1 MFNVKEVRQ
10 RKADL
15 LAANRALLGAAQE
28 AKRDLS
34 EEEGKKFD
42 ANTEAIKK
50 VALDIE
56 RIEGLMDE
64 ERRTGRHVED
74 NGEGRAANT
83 AVSPAFKSLG
93 EQLVAVTNAERSMG
107 RNVDSR
113 LYAASGASEGMPSD
127 GGFLVQQ
134 DFAGGL
140 LKRTYESGAILSR
153 VQTIPISANSNGL
166 KINTID
172 ESSRATGSRYGGIQ
186 VYRRAESVAASGSKP
201 KFGRL
206 ELTLKKITGLF
217 YATDELLQD
226 SAALEAVVNQAF
238 PEEFRFV
245 LEDEI
250 VRGDGVSQMLGIL
263 NSPCKVS
270 VSKETGQPAKT
281 LVYENIVNMWARQWA
296 RSRQNAVWLI
306 NQDIEPQLFGMSV
319 VVGTGGIPVF
329 LPPGGLASSPYSS
342 LFGRPVIPVE
352 YCSTLGTEGDII
364 LADFS
369 QYLTI
374 DKGGLQTASSV
385 HVKFLEDETAFR
397 FTYRND
403 GQPSWKSALTPYKG
417 ASGVTLSPFVTLAV
431 RA

>member
-1 MFNVKEVRQ
+1 MNIKVLRQ

-15 LAANRALLGAAQE
+15 LTANRTLIDHASSE
-28 AKRDLS
+28 SRDLTAD
-34 EEEGKKFD
+34 EGAKFD
-42 ANTEAIKK
+42 ANAADIKK
-50 VALDIE
+50 VAVDIE
-56 RIEGLMDE
+56 RVEAQMDE
-64 ERRTGRHVED
+64 ERKIGRSLDSTSHSQP
-74 NGEGRAANT
+74 GTTSRFA
-83 AVSPAFKSLG
+83 SLG
-93 EQLVAVTNAERSMG
+93 EQLVAVANSAKSMG
-107 RNVDSR
+107 HITDHR
-113 LYAASGASEGMPSD
+113 LFAASGASEGMPAD
-127 GGFLVQQ
+127 GGFLVQH
-134 DFAGGL
+134 DYAAGL
-140 LKRTYESGAILSR
+140 LQRTYELGAILSR

-172 ESSRATGSRYGGIQ
+172 ESSRATGSRFGGIQ
-186 VYRRAESVAASGSKP
+186 VYRRAESVAATGSKP

-206 ELTLKKITGLF
+206 ELNLKKITALF

-226 SAALEAVVNQAF
+226 AAALEAVINQAF
-238 PEEFRFV
+238 PEEFRFT

-263 NSPCKVS
+263 NSAAKVS

-281 LVYENIVNMWARQWA
+281 LVYENIVNMWSRMWG
-296 RSRQNAVWLI
+296 RSRQNAAWFI

-319 VVGTGGIPVF
+319 VVGTGGVPVF
-329 LPPGGLASSPYSS
+329 LPPGGISGSPYSS

-352 YCSTLGTEGDII
+352 YCSTLGAEGDII

-369 QYLTI
+369 QYITI

-403 GQPSWKSALTPYKG
+403 GQPAWKSALTPYKG